1 MPAGLLNGV
10 TPITPTAGG
19 GSAAMLTDLGALVA
33 ALATAYGGKTP
44 VFVVAPKQAVTMKA
58 ALGFHW
64 DYPII
69 ASAALAAGTVIAI
82 ELASFVSAFAPDAE
96 FKVVPGASII
106 HMEDTSPQNITGG
119 TPSPA
124 VPVKS
129 LFQVDAIGLRMVL
142 RASFGMRAAGHA
154 QVITGATW

>member
-1 MPAGLLNGV
+1 LLQ
-10 TPITPTAGG
+10 TAPITATTGG
-19 GSAAMLTDLGALVA
+19 GTQAMMTDLGALVE
-33 ALATAYGGKTP
+33 ALALAHGGKNV
-44 VFVVAPKQAVTMKA
+44 VFVAAPKQAVTMKA
-58 ALGFHW
+58 VLGPLW

-82 ELASFVSAFAPDAE
+82 ELASLVSGFAPDAE
-96 FKVVPGASII
+96 FKIVPGASIL
-106 HMEDTSPQNITGG
+106 HMEDTAPTNITGG

-129 LFQVDAIGLRMVL
+129 LWQVDAHGLRLVL

-154 QVITGATW
+154 QYISGATW